1 MGGTHFQSPP
11 HSATESLKSVL
22 IEIDL
27 LVVVV
32 VRVVVVSVFIAVQA
46 FLCCFLY
53 SDLKLCLKEGGWIL
67 RDKVTSCPE
76 ARARSRSET
85 QSSIDSLLNSS
96 SIPR

>member
-1 MGGTHFQSPP
+1 MF
-11 HSATESLKSVL
+11 KV
-22 IEIDL
+22 DL

-53 SDLKLCLKEGGWIL
+53 SDLKLCLKDGWWI

-76 ARARSRSET
+76 ARARSRSEAH
-85 QSSIDSLLNSS
+85 SSIDSLPNSS